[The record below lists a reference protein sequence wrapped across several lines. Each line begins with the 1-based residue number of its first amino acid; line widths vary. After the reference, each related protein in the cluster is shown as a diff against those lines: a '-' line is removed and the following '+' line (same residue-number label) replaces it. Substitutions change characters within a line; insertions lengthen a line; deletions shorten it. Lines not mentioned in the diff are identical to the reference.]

1 MMALQTS
8 ILKAVGIAIAALL
21 ALGYINVLR
30 SDRDSLQASVEL
42 QKAYAEQAT
51 ISASNNLQKYLEL
64 QELNKKQSESL
75 LALQK
80 SIDKIKEEQHSSEKE
95 IIEYVEQLPEGFER
109 ACLNMPVSS
118 AISGLSNN

>member
-1 MMALQTS
+1 MMALQAS
-8 ILKAVGIAIAALL
+8 ILKAVGIAVAALL

-42 QKAYAEQAT
+42 QKAYAEQAA
-51 ISASNNLQKYLEL
+51 ISANNNSQKYLEL

-95 IIEYVEQLPEGFER
+95 IIKYVEQLPEGFER
-109 ACLNMPVSS
+109 ACLNMPVAS